1 MSEIYDVPYIE
12 RTRDYYRAQGYR
24 KDYVWAHNIETP
36 FAPLPKPLREC
47 NAGLI
52 VTAMPNTEEG
62 RTHRRVYSMLS
73 SPIPKTMYTSEL
85 SWHQSVTHTDDIGS
99 FLPLEQ
105 LNKLVGEARWGILR
119 ADFIQCQQ
127 NTVNATPLIKMLQ
140 TYLIVVKRMKLM
152 WPYWSLYDLFATR
165 P

>member
-1 MSEIYDVPYIE
+1 VPEIYDVPYIE
-12 RTRDYYRAQGYR
+12 RTRDYYRAQGYM

-105 LNKLVGEARWGILR
+105 LNKLVGEGVVGDIARRFYSVPTEYSQRNTINKDAPDILDR
-119 ADFIQCQQ
+119 CQKDEID
-127 NTVNATPLIKMLQ
+127 VAILVPL
-140 TYLIVVKRMKLM
+140 
-152 WPYWSLYDLFATR
+152 
-165 P
+165 